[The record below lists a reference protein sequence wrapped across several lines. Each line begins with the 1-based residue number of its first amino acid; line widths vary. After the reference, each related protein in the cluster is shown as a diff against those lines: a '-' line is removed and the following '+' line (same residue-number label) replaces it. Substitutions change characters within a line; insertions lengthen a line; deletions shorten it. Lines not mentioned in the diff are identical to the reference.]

1 MTEFLEWLRHDT
13 AGLLLLAGAGIALL
27 LFLII
32 KVKLEPFI
40 ALVGTGVIVALV
52 GGISVEALVGSA
64 TKSSDALIEK
74 GFAGILGHITVIIG
88 LGTVL
93 GAILERSGGAEVLLG
108 RLVKIFGEKGTPLAM
123 GITGFVL
130 GIPVF
135 FDIGIFVL
143 APLVYVAA
151 IRGGKSL
158 ALYALPLLAG
168 LSVTHAFL
176 PPHPGPVAAAG
187 LFGVDLGWII
197 LMGLICGIPAWF
209 ASGIL
214 WGTWIGKRVMVSV
227 PEDRIVPESD
237 AAKGHEPSIG
247 LVLLAIGLPMIL
259 ILGGTFGN
267 IFAPA
272 GTFRDILQFFGNP
285 AIALTV
291 AVLLAMWLLGIR
303 RGMTSAELSEITGS
317 SLRPVGM
324 ILLVVGAGAFFGA
337 VLSATGVGKA
347 VADTLSQAGLPI
359 ILSAFVI
366 SAGMRIAQGSATV
379 AIVTTGG
386 ILAPSLAS
394 GYSQP
399 QLALI
404 VVAISSGSII
414 ASHVNDGGFWIISKY
429 FNMSVKDTLKTWT
442 VLETVLSIVGF
453 GMAALLYTFVR

>member
-158 ALYALPLLAG
+158 AVYALPLLAG

-227 PEDRIVPESD
+227 PEDRIVPE
-237 AAKGHEPSIG
+237 AEEAKGHEPSIG

-272 GTFRDILQFFGNP
+272 GTFRDVLQFFGNP

-347 VADTLSQAGLPI
+347 VADSLSQAGLPI

>member
-1 MTEFLEWLRHDT
+1 
-13 AGLLLLAGAGIALL
+13 
-27 LFLII
+27 
-32 KVKLEPFI
+32 
-40 ALVGTGVIVALV
+40 
-52 GGISVEALVGSA
+52 
-64 TKSSDALIEK
+64 
-74 GFAGILGHITVIIG
+74 
-88 LGTVL
+88 
-93 GAILERSGGAEVLLG
+93 
-108 RLVKIFGEKGTPLAM
+108 
-123 GITGFVL
+123 
-130 GIPVF
+130 
-135 FDIGIFVL
+135 
-143 APLVYVAA
+143 
-151 IRGGKSL
+151 
-158 ALYALPLLAG
+158 
-168 LSVTHAFL
+168 
-176 PPHPGPVAAAG
+176 
-187 LFGVDLGWII
+187 
-197 LMGLICGIPAWF
+197 
-209 ASGIL
+209 
-214 WGTWIGKRVMVSV
+214 
-227 PEDRIVPESD
+227 
-237 AAKGHEPSIG
+237 
-247 LVLLAIGLPMIL
+247 MIL

-267 IFAPA
+267 IFAPP
-272 GTFRDILQFFGNP
+272 GVFRDVLQFFGNP

-303 RGMTSAELSEITGS
+303 RGMSSAELSEITGS

-347 VADTLSQAGLPI
+347 VADSLAQAGLPI

-453 GMAALLYTFVR
+453 AMAALLYTFVR